1 MRARTA
7 KFLEKVCFSKLSN
20 ETPIPSLKF
29 SLVHQVL
36 ITELTTYLETI
47 RGLTHLASRVSAHPY
62 PRSEPP
68 PQVKG
73 CEQ

>member
-20 ETPIPSLKF
+20 ETQIPSLKF

-47 RGLTHLASRVSAHPY
+47 KDRAAVRQQALPPGQREALPSFARVSWA
-62 PRSEPP
+62 
-68 PQVKG
+68 
-73 CEQ
+73 C